1 MVYMSTLY
9 ICLLA
14 LIFIYVVVLISNA
27 IMIMIWHLDKLL
39 VELTLDNKRLLLSI
53 YLPIMSNP
61 C

>member
-1 MVYMSTLY
+1 MFTRIDIHL
-9 ICLLA
+9 CCH
-14 LIFIYVVVLISNA
+14 LISNA

-53 YLPIMSNP
+53 YLSIMANP